1 MILFAQLNAIQTEV
15 LKNLHNRQLHTLACI
30 LSPYK
35 EHTCMCHT
43 HFSQAHIHT

>member
-1 MILFAQLNAIQTEV
+1 MILCAQLNAMPTEI
-15 LKNLHNRQLHTLACI
+15 LKNIHKRQLHTLACI

-35 EHTCMCHT
+35 AHTCLCHA